1 MWVEIV
7 RCVEEKTKL
16 SPGKFGRNGSF
27 GQAYGLTNFC
37 FAAGVM
43 VGPIWA
49 GFIYQQAGWGTM
61 AWSLGLVS
69 ALGAIPT
76 AFFTGGNI
84 FKSKN
89 EMARKDSEGEEA
101 RGDDVKAVE
110 QA

>member
-1 MWVEIV
+1 
-7 RCVEEKTKL
+7 VEEKTKL
-16 SPGKFGRNGSF
+16 HPAKFGRNGSL

-49 GFIYQQAGWGTM
+49 GFVYQQAGWRTM

-84 FKSKN
+84 SKHKN
-89 EMARKDSEGEEA
+89 GDGTAEF
-101 RGDDVKAVE
+101 RG
-110 QA
+110 